1 MRGKILIV
9 KTGGT
14 FPELA
19 AAAGDFEDW
28 IAAGLAAGSGR
39 VLVRRP
45 AEGEALPDPCGV
57 AGVVVTGSHGM
68 VTDREDWSVRTA
80 AWILDALSAGVP
92 LLGICY
98 GHQLLALAAG
108 GRAGDNPE
116 GREFGTAQL
125 RLLPG
130 AEGDPL
136 FRGLPPVFGAHVCH
150 AQSVTVLPPGA
161 VPLASSVRDPHQAFR
176 LGECAWGVQ
185 FHPEFSAG
193 AARFYVRACAERL
206 RAEGQDPDALE
217 AGVRDT
223 PEAAGLLLRFGE
235 RIRRP

>member
-1 MRGKILIV
+1 MRKKILIV

-14 FPELA
+14 FPELSA
-19 AAAGDFEDW
+19 VSGDFEDW
-28 IAAGLAAGSGR
+28 VAEGLGAGAGR

-45 AEGEALPDPCGV
+45 SEGEALPDPSGV
-57 AGVVVTGSHGM
+57 AGVVVTGSHAM
-68 VTDREDWSVRTA
+68 VTDREEWSVRTA
-80 AWILDALSAGVP
+80 SWILDALAAGVP

-116 GREFGTAQL
+116 GGEFGTARV

-136 FRGLPPVFGAHVCH
+136 FRGLPPVFDAHVCH
-150 AQSVTVLPPGA
+150 AQSVSVLPPGA
-161 VPLASSVRDPHQAFR
+161 VPLASSARDPHQAFR

-193 AARFYVRACAERL
+193 AARFYVRSSAERL
-206 RAEGQDPDALE
+206 RSEGQDRDALE
-217 AGVRDT
+217 AGVRET
-223 PEAAGLLLRFGE
+223 PVAAGLLRRFGK
-235 RIRRP
+235 RIG